1 MKAKLTY
8 ILACFAA
15 IWLLASCNSRN
26 TLMKRHYMKGYYLER
41 STAKHIAPA
50 QARVAAK
57 APVITQHKRIAPVTN
72 EPIALAEAQAASA
85 PKQASASKANVKK
98 SARLQKRPAVYSLV
112 PVLPNIRL
120 SDSKQALNPVV
131 RDDDGLSLFW
141 AVILV
146 IVILWAIGFLTGGF
160 GLGNLIHLLLVVAL
174 ILLIL
179 WLLRII

>member
-1 MKAKLTY
+1 MKTKLTY

-26 TLMKRHYMKGYYLER
+26 ALMKRHYMKGYYFER
-41 STAKHIAPA
+41 GTAKHTMPLP
-50 QARVAAK
+50 RNVDK
-57 APVITQHKRIAPVTN
+57 APVSVKHKRVVTATS
-72 EPIALAEAQAASA
+72 EPLAAADVAEAT
-85 PKQASASKANVKK
+85 PTGQASTAVKSVKK
-98 SARLQKRPAVYSLV
+98 PFRMRKHPPIYTLV
-112 PVLPNIRL
+112 PVIPGIKAAESQQPLM
-120 SDSKQALNPVV
+120 PVV

-146 IVILWAIGFLTGGF
+146 VVILWAIGFLTGGF